1 MIVSRISRK
10 KLPTLLEET
19 PKFQIVFRNK
29 VPTFRLSSGI
39 KPAKNSGT
47 FFLMKNS
54 KFGTFFLSQR
64 EFIPVKSDFLDIP
77 IVDRFSTLDS
87 SFSMLGCVWY
97 LADRRSLLS
106 VFDLMHTAL
115 CVMLSTGRTQ
125 LIFASCCSLMAVR
138 CS

>member
-64 EFIPVKSDFLDIP
+64 EFIPVKSDFLDILTA
-77 IVDRFSTLDS
+77 DRFSMLDS
-87 SFSMLGCVWY
+87 SC
-97 LADRRSLLS
+97 
-106 VFDLMHTAL
+106 
-115 CVMLSTGRTQ
+115 
-125 LIFASCCSLMAVR
+125 R
-138 CS
+138 CSGASVI